1 MGRNRPQGRKESG
14 ENPGERVAVK
24 RENRQPGEAEAVV
37 LGSVTEGR
45 ERERRKKWKKIR
57 RDQKLE

>member
-14 ENPGERVAVK
+14 ENPGERVAAK

-45 ERERRKKWKKIR
+45 E
-57 RDQKLE
+57 